1 MRLVARAAGF
11 TMVELLVS
19 VAIVSIVAGLA
30 VPALGEMMAARR
42 VNSAAQTL
50 AATFKTAQ
58 NEAIRRNRMVEV
70 AFTSAQPTPANT
82 VGAATVVAS
91 VARHW
96 IARVANPTSAADF
109 VGGTSLA
116 GDFSAV
122 TLTNADLRS
131 VGFTPMGRAL
141 DLSTANPTALAAPLV
156 VRLTAAGTSRAICV
170 SVGTGGAVRVCDP
183 SRPSGSGAAC
193 VPYLPAGAC

>member
-1 MRLVARAAGF
+1 MRRVARAAGF

-58 NEAIRRNRMVEV
+58 NEAIRRNRLVEV

-91 VARHW
+91 GARHW
-96 IARVANPTSAADF
+96 IARVANPTSDADF

-122 TLTNADLRS
+122 TLTNANLRS

-141 DLSTANPTALAAPLV
+141 DLSTAVPTALAAPLV
-156 VRLTAAGTSRAICV
+156 VRLTATGTSRAICV

>member
-1 MRLVARAAGF
+1 MRHGARVAGF
-11 TMVELLVS
+11 TMVELMVS
-19 VAIVSIVAGLA
+19 VAIVSIVAGIA

-42 VNSAAQTL
+42 VNSAAQSL

-70 AFTSAQPTPANT
+70 AFTSSEPSAANT
-82 VGAATVVAS
+82 VAAVTVVAS
-91 VARHW
+91 GAQNW
-96 IARVANPTSAADF
+96 IARVANPTSTADF

-116 GDFSAV
+116 GEFSAV
-122 TLTNADLRS
+122 TLTNPDLRS

-141 DLSTANPTALAAPLV
+141 DLSDATPTALAAPLV
-156 VRLTAAGTSRAICV
+156 VRLSATGTTRAVCV

-193 VPYLPAGAC
+193 VPFLPPGAC

>member
-50 AATFKTAQ
+50 AATFKIAQ

-70 AFTSAQPTPANT
+70 AFTNAEPTPANT
-82 VGAATVVAS
+82 VGAANVVAS
-91 VARHW
+91 GARHW
-96 IARVANPTSAADF
+96 IARVANATSAADF

-122 TLTNADLRS
+122 ALTNADLRS

-141 DLSTANPTALAAPLV
+141 DLSTGVPTALAAPLV
-156 VRLTAAGTSRAICV
+156 VRLTATGTSRAICV

-193 VPYLPAGAC
+193 VPYLSAGAC